1 MIDIETRRQQ
11 LMARRAELAARLET
25 IEHELDEPLDKDL
38 EDQAV
43 DLEDDEVLETLGLQG
58 QKEVRMID
66 AAMARIAEGEYGYC
80 TNCGAEIAS
89 ERLDLLPATPFCRN
103 CAV

>member
-1 MIDIETRRQQ
+1 MIDIDTRKAQ
-11 LMARRAELAARLET
+11 LVARRGELAARLSS
-25 IEHELDEPLDKDL
+25 IEHELEEPLQADL

-43 DLEDDEVLETLGLQG
+43 DLEDDEVLESLGEQG
-58 QKEVRMID
+58 RRELRMID
-66 AAMARIAEGEYGYC
+66 AALDRIAGGEYGFC
-80 TNCGAEIAS
+80 TNCGAEIAA